1 LDRQPVERLGQATMT
16 TKLGNNRPWNLN
28 LFNSLT
34 FVSILA
40 ALFSARS
47 GFAQPSSPIAPV
59 PEEPPIYHEGFDEAY
74 FAGYT
79 NAEITFG
86 SFEFD
91 ESFSGY
97 ALTCVG
103 ETVFPS

>member
-1 LDRQPVERLGQATMT
+1 LDRQPVERLGQTTMT
-16 TKLGNNRPWNLN
+16 TKLGSNRHWNLN
-28 LFNSLT
+28 LFTRLT

-40 ALFSARS
+40 ALFCAQR
-47 GFAQPSSPIAPV
+47 GFAQPSPPIAPV

-91 ESFSGY
+91 EGWS
-97 ALTCVG
+97 A
-103 ETVFPS
+103 